1 MKKYKLIRFLLL
13 ALLVVFVA
21 IILAETLV
29 VKVKT
34 TNLRKEPVF
43 YASTVAVLKAG
54 DSVEKLSSQGG
65 WYKVRT
71 AQGQE
76 GWLHSSAV
84 QTKKFS
90 LAALDKPV
98 KSGATAEEVALAGKG
113 FNKQVEDKYKANNP
127 GISFAKVDQMLK
139 LKVSSA
145 QLKAFLQKGKLGEFG
160 GSK

>member
-1 MKKYKLIRFLLL
+1 MKRYLYFKHLLL

-21 IILAETLV
+21 IALAETLV

-71 AQGQE
+71 PQGME

-90 LAALDKPV
+90 LSAMDKSV
-98 KSGATAEEVALAGKG
+98 KPGATAEEVALAGKG
-113 FNKQVEDKYKANNP
+113 FNKQVEGKYKANNP

-145 QLKAFLQKGKLGEFG
+145 QLKDFLKKGKLGEFG
-160 GSK
+160 GAK